1 VQAIKSMKKQLVH
14 EIELYPFETFETLLA
29 HEVNRSRRFGTPL
42 TLMHLAVETNS
53 SGSDDIQHAAEVFAI
68 NALNVHLREL
78 DIPCKK
84 GNEFLVLMPS
94 TDQQGGRTVCTR
106 LEKLFL
112 TEAQIYDKVS
122 FKLLVYL
129 GMATLPGD
137 RSLTSKK
144 LMDNAS
150 QALNHARKNKLEN
163 NTVLFSEIE

>member
-1 VQAIKSMKKQLVH
+1 MEKHLVH

-42 TLMHLAVETNS
+42 TLIHLVVETDS

-68 NALNVHLREL
+68 NALNVHLRNV
-78 DIPCKK
+78 DIPCKR
-84 GNEFLVLMPS
+84 GNEFLALMPS
-94 TDQQGGRTVCTR
+94 TDQQGGRIVSER
-106 LEKLFL
+106 LEKLFF

-122 FKLLVYL
+122 FKLHVYI

-137 RSLTSKK
+137 RSITSKK

-150 QALNHARKNKLEN
+150 QAMLYARKHRLEH
-163 NTVLFSEIE
+163 TVLFSEIE